1 VPLWFGLALLCLQG
15 APSSEASQGAPSSE
29 ASQGAPSS
37 EASAAEEGEDEDEAV
52 PFLAEY
58 APPVVEGPGLRLPEP
73 LTRLSIDAA
82 YARTADLSGLP
93 LIAGKAHNYR
103 FALIGSYRWRQRFS
117 LDAEINFSNITT
129 IDVTQVPGGVPAD
142 VDKHQ
147 TAASLGDT
155 RLGASWTDRLNQ
167 SGSLVGGFGL
177 RLRLPTHTVI
187 FQFHLADGVTLAKY
201 VFPYY
206 FHVEPAAILGG
217 RFGPFAFVVNQG
229 LIVMAGPGGYLQD
242 LYIAPPTLVFWS
254 AHYAA
259 VLAPVRA
266 LGLSVDLG
274 TDVQL
279 NHISAMYFD
288 KVNGVVAV
296 SLNVGVQIHLG
307 PYRVDLIGRRGLTRD
322 TDVFGVLQY
331 AATESVT
338 LRVGRHWY

>member
-1 VPLWFGLALLCLQG
+1 MPLWFGLALLCLQG
-15 APSSEASQGAPSSE
+15 NAPLDAPQGSEATSE
-29 ASQGAPSS
+29 ATADEPA
-37 EASAAEEGEDEDEAV
+37 EADEAAEAAR
-52 PFLAEY
+52 FMAEY

-73 LTRLSIDAA
+73 LTRLSVDAA
-82 YARTADLSGLP
+82 YARTDDLSGLP

-103 FALIGSYRWRQRFS
+103 FAIIGSYRWRQRFS

-147 TAASLGDT
+147 TATSLGDT
-155 RLGASWTDRLNQ
+155 RLGANWTEQLNQ

-187 FQFHLADGVTLAKY
+187 FQFHLADGFTLARY

-206 FHVEPAAILGG
+206 FHVEPTAILGG
-217 RFGPFAFVVNQG
+217 RWGPFAFVVNQG
-229 LIVMAGPGGYLQD
+229 LLAMAGPGGYLQD

-259 VLAPVRA
+259 VLAPLQA
-266 LGLSVDLG
+266 LGVSVDLG

-288 KVNGVVAV
+288 KVNGLVAV
-296 SLNVGVQIHLG
+296 SLNVGLQIHLG
-307 PYRVDLIGRRGLTRD
+307 PYRIDVIGRRGLTRD
-322 TDVFGVLQY
+322 SDVFGVLQF
-331 AATESVT
+331 AATESIT
-338 LRVGRHWY
+338 LRVGRSWY